1 MKNRELADIFEKMA
15 DILEFKGEN
24 PFKVNAYRKVARVL
38 KDLSE
43 DVAEIAKEGKL
54 EGIPGVGSGIAKKIK
69 EYLETGRIAKY
80 EEVKEGVPA
89 ELIEMMKIPGMGPKT
104 VALVYKKL
112 GISTISALEEAVKE
126 GRLRELFGMGPKKE
140 ENILRGIRLL
150 RESKGRK
157 ILGQALPLVEEIIS
171 LLKER
176 SKTLNKIEPAG
187 SLRRMRETVGDLDI
201 LATGTD
207 PKEIIDTFVSLP
219 PVVEVLASGTTKGS
233 VIVSSGMQIDLRV
246 VPEDSYG
253 AALQYFTGSKAHNI
267 HLRNIAK
274 DRGLKINEYGVFR
287 GEEKIAGK
295 EEEEVYAALSLPFIP
310 PELREDRGEIEA
322 AYEGKLPQVVGY
334 DEMRGDFHVHSKW
347 SDGSASIKEIAE
359 KAKELGYEYLVIADH
374 SQSMKFAG
382 GLTPEMLINEIEEI
396 RRVNEEVS
404 GITLLAGAEVDI
416 RMDGTLDFPDEVLT
430 KLDVVIA
437 AVHSGFKQSR
447 EEMTRRIIRAL
458 RHPEVDILAHPTGRI
473 IGEREPYA
481 VDIEEVI
488 AEAARLGKILEIN
501 AYYQRLDLNDVY
513 SRRAKELGVK
523 LAIGTDAHHLDQLS
537 FIRFGVAVARR
548 GWLEREDV
556 LNTHSLSEV
565 KRILSRKG

>member
-347 SDGSASIKEIAE
+347 SDGSASIREIAE

-382 GLTPEMLINEIEEI
+382 GLTPEMLINEIKEI

-488 AEAARLGKILEIN
+488 AEAAKLGKILEIN

-537 FIRFGVAVARR
+537 FVRFGVAVARR

-556 LNTHSLSEV
+556 LNTYSLSEV
-565 KRILSRKG
+565 KRILSGKG

>member
-501 AYYQRLDLNDVY
+501 AFYQRLDLNDVY

-556 LNTHSLSEV
+556 LNTYSLSEV

>member
-171 LLKER
+171 LLRER

-488 AEAARLGKILEIN
+488 AEAAKLGKILEIN

>member
-171 LLKER
+171 LLRER

-359 KAKELGYEYLVIADH
+359 RAKELGYEYLVIADH

-501 AYYQRLDLNDVY
+501 AYYQRLDLNDIY

-556 LNTHSLSEV
+556 LNTYSLSEV
-565 KRILSRKG
+565 KRILSGKG

>member
-89 ELIEMMKIPGMGPKT
+89 ELVEMMKIPGMGPKT

-347 SDGSASIKEIAE
+347 SDGSASIREIAE

-382 GLTPEMLINEIEEI
+382 GLTPEMLINEIKEI

-488 AEAARLGKILEIN
+488 AEAAKLGKILEIN

-537 FIRFGVAVARR
+537 FVRFGVAVARR

-556 LNTHSLSEV
+556 LNTYSLSEV
-565 KRILSRKG
+565 KRILSGKG

>member
-1 MKNRELADIFEKMA
+1 MA

-481 VDIEEVI
+481 VDIEEV
-488 AEAARLGKILEIN
+488 EVGQDTRDKRL
-501 AYYQRLDLNDVY
+501 
-513 SRRAKELGVK
+513 
-523 LAIGTDAHHLDQLS
+523 LS
-537 FIRFGVAVARR
+537 TA
-548 GWLEREDV
+548 
-556 LNTHSLSEV
+556 
-565 KRILSRKG
+565 

>member
-171 LLKER
+171 LLKEG

-556 LNTHSLSEV
+556 LNTYSLSEV
-565 KRILSRKG
+565 KRILSGKG